1 MLGTGLDRAVI
12 LFYFAIVMGF
22 GAYFGKYSKTTT
34 DYFLEEEDF
43 HGGSLLFPLL
53 LQVLDHIVS

>member
-12 LFYFAIVMGF
+12 LFYFAIVIGF
-22 GAYFGKYSKTTT
+22 GATLANIARQQRIT
-34 DYFLEEEDF
+34 FLEEEDF

-53 LQVLDHIVS
+53 LQVLDLIVS